1 MDPIFLLLIVGMIA
15 MFWFMS
21 RQGKKAQQRQREQ
34 VEQALV
40 PGGWVQTIARTYH
53 QVVEVNGDIITLSNP
68 DGSEY
73 LVHRS
78 GIASGSQSPYELMAD
93 GSHDNLDDEPA
104 DDAAP
109 TSTSAGEAAG
119 GATDR
124 PAIEQSDDFF
134 DDGRKGRDDRS

>member
-1 MDPIFLLLIVGMIA
+1 MDPIFLLLIVGMIG

-40 PGGWVQTIARTYH
+40 PGGWIQTIARTYH

-78 GIASGSQSPYELMAD
+78 GIASASQSPYELMSD
-93 GSHDNLDDEPA
+93 GSHDDLDDEDATPA
-104 DDAAP
+104 DDAAQA
-109 TSTSAGEAAG
+109 TEAG
-119 GATDR
+119 GTTDR

-134 DDGRKGRDDRS
+134 DDGRKGRDDRA